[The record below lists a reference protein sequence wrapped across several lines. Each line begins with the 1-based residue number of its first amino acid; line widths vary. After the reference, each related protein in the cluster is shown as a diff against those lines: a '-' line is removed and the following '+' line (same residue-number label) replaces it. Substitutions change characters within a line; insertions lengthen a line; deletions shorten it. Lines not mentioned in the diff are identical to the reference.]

1 MEREELLKSREYW
14 ITKIQIEMF
23 EMIENYRTEKK
34 INRTQ
39 LAKELNFTKGYISQV
54 LNGDFNYK
62 ISTLVDMALA
72 VGKVPI
78 LKFEDEYKYIENDE
92 LGINN
97 LPEKEQENLS
107 EAIKQL
113 AKPNKQLIKKA

>member
-23 EMIENYRTEKK
+23 EMIENYITEKK

-39 LAKELNFTKGYISQV
+39 LAKELNFTKSYISQV

-97 LPEKEQENLS
+97 LPEKEQENLA

-113 AKPNKQLIKKA
+113 AKHSKQLIKKG